1 MNALT
6 RFLQGILKHV
16 DLGLQKIARLIPDMI
31 TPNFLT
37 LLRILFLAPIIL
49 AIQQERYILATV
61 LFLFAY
67 LLDILDG
74 PLARVKNQVSEFGK
88 VFDPTADKVVFITVL
103 IILGW
108 QSLPHSLIYIIIGL
122 EVFLVLLVV
131 IFAPLA
137 KKIGI
142 EFQLGANVYGKIK
155 MLFQTVGTI
164 ALFITLMLDAG
175 TTPVTVIFSIAS
187 LFSALSILG
196 HLLAVK
202 RIPKS
207 PLV

>member
-16 DLGLQKIARLIPDMI
+16 DRGLQKIAILIPDSI

-37 LLRILFLAPIIL
+37 LLRIILLAPIIL
-49 AIQQERYILATV
+49 AIQQENYILATT

-67 LLDILDG
+67 ALDILDG
-74 PLARVKNQVSEFGK
+74 PLARVKNRISEFGK
-88 VFDPTADKVVFITVL
+88 VFDPTADKIVFITVL

-108 QSLPHSLIYIIIGL
+108 KTLPHPLIYVIIGL
-122 EVFLVLLVV
+122 EAFLVLLVV
-131 IFAPLA
+131 LFAPLA

-142 EFQLGANVYGKIK
+142 EFELGANVYGKIK

-164 ALFITLMLDAG
+164 ALFITLLVNAS
-175 TTPVTVIFSIAS
+175 TTVVTVIFSIAS
-187 LFSALSILG
+187 IFSALSILG
-196 HLLAVK
+196 HLMAVK
-202 RIPKS
+202 KVQKIS
-207 PLV
+207 QL

>member
-16 DLGLQKIARLIPDMI
+16 DLGLQKIARLIPNTI

-37 LLRILFLAPIIL
+37 LLRIIMLAPIIL
-49 AIQQERYILATV
+49 AIQQENYILATI

-67 LLDILDG
+67 ALDILDG
-74 PLARVKNQVSEFGK
+74 PLARVKNQISEFGK
-88 VFDPTADKVVFITVL
+88 VFDPTADKIVFITVL

-108 QSLPHSLIYIIIGL
+108 ETLPHVLIYIIIGL
-122 EVFLVLLVV
+122 EAFLVLLVV
-131 IFAPLA
+131 LFAPLA
-137 KKIGI
+137 KKIRV

-164 ALFITLMLDAG
+164 VLFITLLIDAN
-175 TTPVTVIFSIAS
+175 TTAVTVIFSIAS
-187 LFSALSILG
+187 VFSALSILG

-202 RIPKS
+202 RIPKTPS
-207 PLV
+207 A